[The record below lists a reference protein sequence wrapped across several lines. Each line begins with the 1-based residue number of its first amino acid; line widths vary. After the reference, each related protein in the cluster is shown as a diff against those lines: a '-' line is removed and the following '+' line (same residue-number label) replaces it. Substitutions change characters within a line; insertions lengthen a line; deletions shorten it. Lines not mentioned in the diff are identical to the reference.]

1 MSQLHS
7 VCIGDP
13 DDEALHQLV
22 FPDTELG
29 QQEGCACQKK
39 VQWRMDNLLLDSG
52 PLWVTIWSRGRS
64 IGELAHLDQPDG
76 PVQVELMRG
85 EESR

>member
-1 MSQLHS
+1 MR
-7 VCIGDP
+7 VPRKGTVRVD
-13 DDEALHQLV
+13 
-22 FPDTELG
+22 G
-29 QQEGCACQKK
+29 
-39 VQWRMDNLLLDSG
+39 LLLDSR

-76 PVQVELMRG
+76 PVQGELMRG